1 MDLEASLREEL
12 ASREKQI
19 TKLNEECV
27 AIGTVLEIMTRRKKI
42 FERGLTRPEI
52 LKRRRQS
59 KALTGRHCE
68 KHPGA
73 QFNKRGA
80 CRSCI
85 SIAIKAAWDR
95 KKAAVQSP
103 ANGSEKKTEQPDTRV
118 PCLVCGER
126 LANAK
131 ELGLHN
137 TRLHFGDSS
146 LGRSSLA
153 GIQ

>member
-12 ASREKQI
+12 TSREKQI
-19 TKLNEECV
+19 TKLNEECA
-27 AIGTVLEIMTRRKKI
+27 AIGTVLEIVARRKKI
-42 FERGLTRPEI
+42 FERGLAPPEI
-52 LKRRRQS
+52 LKRRRQP
-59 KALTGRHCE
+59 KPLTGRHCDE
-68 KHPGA
+68 HPNA
-73 QFNKRGA
+73 EFNKRGA

-85 SIAIKAAWDR
+85 SIAIKAAWARR
-95 KKAAVQSP
+95 KASVESP
-103 ANGSEKKTEQPDTRV
+103 ANGSEKKTEQPDARL

-126 LANAK
+126 FANAK
-131 ELGLHN
+131 ELGLHT